1 MIDKNNFILGTAQLG
16 QTYGLRKSNQL
27 NNHKE
32 GIKFINDAI
41 QLGVN
46 NIDTA
51 SIYGDSEK
59 IIGKRDTK
67 NSINIFTKIPKL
79 KYSSIEEVSS
89 YFNQSIKNLNV
100 AYISGLLMHHY
111 KDVNI
116 SNLDCYI
123 EKLIINKKIEKFGVS
138 IYEENNI
145 QHKNYINLMQLPA
158 NIFKQDLLRS
168 KSISKFIRNGGTI
181 HIRSIF
187 IQGLILMNDKFI
199 SKKFHDLSEPIKKFK
214 NLAKHNDVLP
224 EELAIAVVKELC
236 PLGIP
241 VIGCDNL
248 NQLKKL
254 ISIMSRNIDSKLIYK
269 AIDLGKKYPSKL
281 WDPRFW

>member
-1 MIDKNNFILGTAQLG
+1 
-16 QTYGLRKSNQL
+16 
-27 NNHKE
+27 
-32 GIKFINDAI
+32 
-41 QLGVN
+41 
-46 NIDTA
+46 
-51 SIYGDSEK
+51 
-59 IIGKRDTK
+59 
-67 NSINIFTKIPKL
+67 
-79 KYSSIEEVSS
+79 
-89 YFNQSIKNLNV
+89 
-100 AYISGLLMHHY
+100 MHHY
-111 KDVNI
+111 QDINI
-116 SNLDCYI
+116 NNLDCYI

-145 QHKNYINLMQLPA
+145 QYKNYINLMQLPA
-158 NIFKQDLLRS
+158 NIFNQDLLRS
-168 KSISKFIRNGGTI
+168 KTILKFIQNGGTI

-199 SKKFHDLSEPIKKFK
+199 SKKFHVLSEPIKKFK
-214 NLAKHNDVLP
+214 NLAKSNDVLP
-224 EELAIAVVKELC
+224 EELAVAVVKELC